1 MIAAVY
7 ARKSTD
13 DSDRHAEARSTA
25 RQIASATAYA
35 ATKGWTVDPRYIFT
49 DENTSGAEWKH
60 RPGFNALLAAL
71 TPRSPFG
78 VVIVSELSRI
88 GRDSV
93 RTPAAVMQIED
104 AGVEIRSYLN
114 DAPISLADELSEIH
128 TIFNSLAASFE
139 RRRARQRTYDALR
152 RRAEA
157 GAVTGGRVFGYR
169 NERNGTGYVHRVIDD
184 AEAATVRRIFTLYAD
199 GDGLTRIAKR
209 LNADGVP
216 SPRAGTGSW
225 APTAVREIIRRPL
238 YAGRVVW
245 NRSQKITRRG
255 TKAQRLRPAAEWLT
269 REAPELRIVSED
281 LWRLVERRRERAAS
295 SFPGFTRNGRRVSR
309 PSGADLVSP
318 YLLSGLAVC
327 AACGGSLV
335 AMTRPHGTGTAR
347 QRVPMYGCV
356 YHQKRGR
363 VVCKNDVVI
372 RQDKLDAAFL
382 EALAEAIDDRLLERA
397 VSKAVERLKRR
408 GASATDERA
417 ALGRERDRTAAAIR
431 HLVDAVKRGRATDT
445 LLGELQ
451 TQEAALKAL
460 ERRIA
465 ETGGPRVALV
475 DDPRLAAR
483 VGVVAAEFRATLK
496 HGGPQARRLL
506 QRVLNGRRVPC
517 VPFREKDRRGYR
529 FRQEEI
535 PYSGLMSNDVGGP
548 NGNWLSDVFPVL
560 PFDGLAM
567 IP

>member
-1 MIAAVY
+1 MLSAIY

-13 DSDRHAEARSTA
+13 DSDRTAEARSTA
-25 RQIASATAYA
+25 RQIDRATEYA
-35 ATKGWTVDPRYIFT
+35 RAKGWTVDPRYIFT
-49 DENTSGAEWKH
+49 DENTSGAEWKN

-71 TPRSPFG
+71 EPRPPFD

-88 GRDSV
+88 GRDTV
-93 RTPAAVMQIED
+93 RTPAAVMQIEE
-104 AGVEIRSYLN
+104 AGVEIRSYLS
-114 DAPISLADELSEIH
+114 DAAISLADESSEIH

-169 NERNGTGYVHRVIDD
+169 NERDGQGYVRRVIYE
-184 AEAATVRRIFTLYAD
+184 AEAATVRRIFALYAE
-199 GDGLTRIAKR
+199 GLGLTRIAKR
-209 LNADGVP
+209 LNEDGVP

-245 NRSQKITRRG
+245 NKSQKITRRG
-255 TKAQRLRPAAEWLT
+255 TKAQRQRPEAEWLT
-269 REAPELRIVSED
+269 RPAPELAIVSED

-295 SFPGFTRNGRRVSR
+295 SFPGVTRDGRHVSR

-327 AACGGSLV
+327 ATCGGSLV
-335 AMTRPHGTGTAR
+335 AITRPHGTGAAR
-347 QRVPMYGCV
+347 HRVALYGCV

-372 RQDKLDAAFL
+372 RQEKLDAAFL
-382 EALAEAIDDRLLERA
+382 EALVEAIDDRLLERA
-397 VSKAVERLKRR
+397 VTKAVERLKRR
-408 GASATDERA
+408 GASVTDERA

-431 HLVDAVKRGRATDT
+431 NLVDAVKLGRATEI
-445 LLGELQ
+445 LLRELEV
-451 TQEAALKAL
+451 QEAALKSL

-465 ETGGPRVALV
+465 DLDGRRVVPIDGA
-475 DDPRLAAR
+475 RLAAR
-483 VGVVAAEFRATLK
+483 VAAVAGEFRATIK
-496 HGGPQARRLL
+496 KGGPQARRLL

-517 VPFREKDRRGYR
+517 VPFREPGRRGYR
-529 FRQEEI
+529 FREEEI
-535 PYSGLMSNDVGGP
+535 PYSGVLSNDVGGP
-548 NGNWLSDVFPVL
+548 NGIRTRVSALR
-560 PFDGLAM
+560 GRRRH
-567 IP
+567 